1 MNGNDEH
8 EQARHAMTRVMIADD
23 EFLLCLTLRQ
33 QLELRGYE
41 VVGVAHD
48 GEKAVA
54 LCRETHPDVVLM
66 DLRMPRMDG
75 LEATRHIMAECPTRV
90 LILTALDTAD
100 LAAQTRAAGAE
111 GSLMK
116 PVSIDDIVS
125 ILERASPRADDD

>member
-1 MNGNDEH
+1 
-8 EQARHAMTRVMIADD
+8 MTRVMIADD

-33 QLELRGYE
+33 QLELREYE

-75 LEATRHIMAECPTRV
+75 LEATRLIMAECPTRV

-100 LAAQTRAAGAE
+100 LAAQARAAGAE

-116 PVSIDDIVS
+116 PIGINDLVAAIEKCYQRPNED
-125 ILERASPRADDD
+125 